1 VYFCGGDPAALRE
14 ARRARA
20 LVATARELPTL
31 REARVELDALTQS
44 STDESERY
52 QPGELDPPPRRL
64 VTTEGRNGGHYLE
77 GELKGR
83 WAAAPL
89 PGPLA
94 DTYGAGDTFAAA
106 LAFALGVGKSTDEAL
121 AVAAE
126 SAAAAMTWPGAGTG
140 GGRRSE

>member
-1 VYFCGGDPAALRE
+1 VRE

-31 REARVELDALTQS
+31 RQAGVQIDALLQS

-52 QPGELDPPPRRL
+52 RPGDLDPPPHVV
-64 VTTEGRNGGHYLE
+64 VTTENRDGGHYVA
-77 GELKGR
+77 GDRKGR
-83 WAAAPL
+83 WQAAPL

-106 LAFALGVGKSTDEAL
+106 LTFALGKGGELDEAL
-121 AVAAE
+121 GLAARA
-126 SAAAAMTWPGAGTG
+126 AAAAMTRRGAGIDVVG
-140 GGRRSE
+140 NSGLKWGEVGD